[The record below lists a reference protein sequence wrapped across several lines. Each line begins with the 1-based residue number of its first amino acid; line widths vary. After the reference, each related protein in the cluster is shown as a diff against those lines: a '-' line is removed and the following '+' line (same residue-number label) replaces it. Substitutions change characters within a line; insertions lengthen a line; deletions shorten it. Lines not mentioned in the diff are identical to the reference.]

1 MLIDIKDVS
10 FTYFKGTAFARNGLT
25 DVNLQIDQGQW
36 VVIMGPTG
44 SGKSTLLQHLNGL
57 LKPNKG
63 QVLLD
68 NKDIHSSSSA
78 IREARRKV
86 GLVFQY
92 PEHQLFGS
100 SVFEEVVYGPDNF
113 SFSKPDMEET
123 VDTSLKSVGLDPQK
137 FKDRQ
142 PHSLSGGEKRRV
154 ALASV
159 LAVRP
164 KVLALDE
171 PTAGLDWQGR
181 QLLIKTIYKLN
192 REKGITVIWV
202 THEVS
207 EITAIAHRLVILN
220 KGHIVADG
228 SIRELLNQPLLAE
241 LDLDIPLPVTV
252 AGLLEKQG
260 KSVEG
265 NPVSIEE
272 IKTEILRVVR

>member
-1 MLIDIKDVS
+1 MLLDLKDVS
-10 FTYFKGTAFARNGLT
+10 FTYFKGTTFARNGLT

-57 LKPNKG
+57 LKPTKG

-68 NKDIHSSSSA
+68 NIDIHSSSSA

-100 SVFEEVVYGPDNF
+100 SVSEEVEYGPDNF
-113 SFSKPDMEET
+113 GFSKSDIEET
-123 VDTSLKSVGLDPQK
+123 ADSSLRSVGLEPQK

-142 PHSLSGGEKRRV
+142 PHGLSGGEKRRV

-159 LAVRP
+159 LAVKP

-181 QLLIKTIYKLN
+181 QLLIDTIYKLN
-192 REKGITVIWV
+192 RENGITVIWV

-207 EITAIAHRLVILN
+207 EIAAIAHRLVILN
-220 KGHIVADG
+220 KGQIVADG

-241 LDLDIPLPVTV
+241 LNLDIPLPVNV
-252 AGLLEKQG
+252 AKLLKEQG
-260 KSVEG
+260 KPVEG
-265 NPVSIEE
+265 HPVSVEE
-272 IKTEILRVVR
+272 IKTEILKVVR